1 MNLPEELQEAKKE
14 LLNYLSE
21 NNITNVEVNQG
32 AIIVRNIKT
41 DEINIDALRNNLD
54 ANIKIIEKNS

>member
-41 DEINIDALRNNLD
+41 DKINIDVLRNNLD